1 LESKTKRIGYKIE
14 QVSDKILISFMNVE
28 NLETGLFRVSFSEYV
43 LKEILGERE
52 TSYSS
57 NPYET
62 NYYKYLRNK
71 YCLEK
76 EIYIY
81 SKNTEEDNSYNEFRE
96 MLTLIEGDFETI
108 KKVIAKSG
116 YKKVTMDNLGEMLEE
131 VTNFVKD
138 KKDINREFKLSGSY
152 ESGLAGDR
160 YEMKLKNELKQSEIA
175 KECAEWI
182 RKKVEV
188 RAYDE
193 EHALPQKMYIMEQNE
208 GEDSYIFGSSDFTS
222 SGLGV
227 VSSNKSEMNTY
238 MKDTAST
245 QTMLDLFNKAW
256 SDNEKVKDVKKALL
270 ESLEVVYRENT
281 SEFIYFVT
289 LYNIFK
295 DYLSDLTEEEIVKSK
310 TGFKDSVVWNK
321 LYNFQKDGVL
331 GAIDKL
337 EKYNGCILAD
347 SVGLG
352 KTFEALAIIKYYE
365 LRNNRVLVL
374 CPKKLRENWLVY
386 RGNRRDNILGED
398 RLNYDV
404 LNHTDLSRYTGHS
417 GDINLEEVYWENY
430 DLIVIDESHNFRNN
444 NNSKENKETRYSRLL
459 NQIIKKGVKTRVLML
474 SATPVNNRMN
484 DLKNQIAFATEGN
497 DKALS
502 ADGIKSIEQ
511 TLRKAQMA
519 FNKWNDLEEDKSV
532 ESLLEMLEVD
542 YFKLLDMLTIARSRK
557 HIQKYYDTTS
567 IGKFPERLKPIN
579 VKADVDTKNDFIKLA
594 ELNKLIKSLNLAI
607 YSPMKY
613 VLPSKVEQYSK
624 KYDTNMGKTVFKQ
637 TDREESLVHLMRINI
652 LKRMESSIHS
662 FAITVLKILKN
673 IEGTLEKIN
682 TFEDFVEELDV
693 EELDIEDNR
702 LDGVLIGSKNVKIH
716 LKDIDKIRWE
726 SELEADKVILE
737 KILKEA
743 NKITV
748 ERDKKLVELQEL
760 IKQKVENP
768 LNKENKKIIIFTAF
782 ADTAKYLYNN
792 ISTYILDELGLYS
805 AIVTGSDNP
814 KTNLKGVKTEFN
826 NILTNFSP
834 RSKERRDKDKP
845 EIDILIATD
854 CISEGQNLQDCDYL
868 INYDIHWNP
877 VRIIQRFGRIDRIG
891 SQNEV
896 IQLVN
901 FWPNM
906 ELDEYIN
913 LESRVSGR
921 MVMLDM
927 SATGE
932 ENIIEEKTTMNDL
945 EYRKKQLKQLQDQ
958 VPDIEDINGNISI
971 TDLSFNDFKMD
982 LVNYM
987 KNHKELLEKAPTGM
1001 YAIAKSNID
1010 EAVKGVIFCLKKINQ
1025 NIKPSE
1031 YNTLNPYFFV
1041 YIKDNG
1047 EILLNFIQ
1055 SKKILDIY
1063 KKLCS
1068 GKKELYSDLIK
1079 EFNQETNNA
1088 KDMKKFT
1095 DFLEKTVENIVGKEE
1110 EKGIESLFS
1119 FDKTTLSKSVQN
1131 MDDFEL
1137 ISFLVIK

>member
-1 LESKTKRIGYKIE
+1 MEYGILDNRTQGKVI
-14 QVSDKILISFMNVE
+14 DK
-28 NLETGLFRVSFSEYV
+28 
-43 LKEILGERE
+43 LKEDL
-52 TSYSS
+52 
-57 NPYET
+57 
-62 NYYKYLRNK
+62 
-71 YCLEK
+71 
-76 EIYIY
+76 
-81 SKNTEEDNSYNEFRE
+81 
-96 MLTLIEGDFETI
+96 
-108 KKVIAKSG
+108 KSG
-116 YKKVTMDNLGEMLEE
+116 TKVSIISAYFTIFAYQELRKELNKIDSLRLLFSMP
-131 VTNFVKD
+131 TFVKD

-519 FNKWNDLEEDKSV
+519 FNKWNDLEEEDKSV

-682 TFEDFVEELDV
+682 TFEDFVEDFDI

-748 ERDKKLVELQEL
+748 ERDKKLVELQKL

-782 ADTAKYLYNN
+782 ADTAKYLYDN

-805 AIVTGSDNP
+805 ALVTGSDNP
-814 KTNLKGVKTEFN
+814 KTNLKGVRTEFN

-877 VRIIQRFGRIDRIG
+877 VRIIQRFGRIDGIG

-1010 EAVKGVIFCLKKINQ
+1010 EAVRGVIFCLKKINQ

-1041 YIKDNG
+1041 YIKDDG

-1063 KKLCS
+1063 KKVCS
-1068 GKKELYSDLIK
+1068 GQNELYTELIK

>member
-1 LESKTKRIGYKIE
+1 MEYGILDNKTQGKVI
-14 QVSDKILISFMNVE
+14 DK
-28 NLETGLFRVSFSEYV
+28 
-43 LKEILGERE
+43 LKEDL
-52 TSYSS
+52 
-57 NPYET
+57 
-62 NYYKYLRNK
+62 
-71 YCLEK
+71 
-76 EIYIY
+76 
-81 SKNTEEDNSYNEFRE
+81 
-96 MLTLIEGDFETI
+96 
-108 KKVIAKSG
+108 KSG
-116 YKKVTMDNLGEMLEE
+116 TKVSIISAYFTIFAYQELRKELNKIDSLRLLFSMP
-131 VTNFVKD
+131 TFVKD

-193 EHALPQKMYIMEQNE
+193 EHTLPQKMYIMEQND

-238 MKDTAST
+238 MKDTIST
-245 QTMLDLFNKAW
+245 QAMLDLFNKAW
-256 SDNEKVKDVKKALL
+256 TDNEKVKDVKKALL

-579 VKADVDTKNDFIKLA
+579 VKVDVDTKNDFIKLA

-682 TFEDFVEELDV
+682 TFEDFVEDFDI

-748 ERDKKLVELQEL
+748 ERDKKLVELQKL

-805 AIVTGSDNP
+805 ALVTGSDNP
-814 KTNLKGVKTEFN
+814 KTNLKDVRTEFN
-826 NILTNFSP
+826 NILINFSP

-1041 YIKDNG
+1041 YIKDDG

-1063 KKLCS
+1063 KKVCS
-1068 GKKELYSDLIK
+1068 GQNELYTELIK

>member
-1 LESKTKRIGYKIE
+1 MEYGILDNRTQGKVIDKLKEDLKSGTKVSIISAYFTIFAYQELRKELNKID
-14 QVSDKILISFMNVE
+14 SLRLLFSMPTFVE
-28 NLETGLFRVSFSEYV
+28 N
-43 LKEILGERE
+43 
-52 TSYSS
+52 
-57 NPYET
+57 
-62 NYYKYLRNK
+62 
-71 YCLEK
+71 
-76 EIYIY
+76 
-81 SKNTEEDNSYNEFRE
+81 
-96 MLTLIEGDFETI
+96 
-108 KKVIAKSG
+108 
-116 YKKVTMDNLGEMLEE
+116 
-131 VTNFVKD
+131 

-193 EHALPQKMYIMEQNE
+193 EHALPQKMYIMEQND

-682 TFEDFVEELDV
+682 TFEDFVEDLDI

-1010 EAVKGVIFCLKKINQ
+1010 EAVRGVIFCLKKINQ

-1041 YIKDNG
+1041 YIKDDG

-1063 KKLCS
+1063 KKVCS
-1068 GKKELYSDLIK
+1068 GQNELYTELIK

-1088 KDMKKFT
+1088 KDMRKFT